1 MMSVSKLKFWLDYAI
16 IWSIKMYYDIYDN
29 NMDNIDNDDE
39 QDDEDKF
46 FYWIDG
52 KMMPMEL

>member
-1 MMSVSKLKFWLDYAI
+1 MTNSSPPPPYIILKI
-16 IWSIKMYYDIYDN
+16 GHKMYYDIYDN